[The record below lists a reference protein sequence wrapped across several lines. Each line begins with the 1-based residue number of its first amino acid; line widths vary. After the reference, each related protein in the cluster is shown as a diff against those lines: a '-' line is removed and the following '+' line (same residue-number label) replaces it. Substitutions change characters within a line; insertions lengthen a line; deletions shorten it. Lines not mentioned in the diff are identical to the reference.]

1 MKKHVQ
7 SADDPEDLLILVNDN
22 DEIIGYEQKD
32 ICHEG
37 NGILHRAFSIFIFN
51 ERGELLLQK
60 RSSGKP
66 LWPQYWSNSV
76 CSHPRKG
83 ETYETASSR
92 RLLEEI
98 GMKSDLTHLF
108 KFRYQATFGDVGSEN
123 EVCVV
128 FAGLSSGPVKANPD
142 EIEEWR
148 FVEVSKLNDELKQR
162 PEVFTPWFKMEW
174 QRFSDLGLLPQLL
187 DDWASPGSKRFKRDF
202 PV

>member
-1 MKKHVQ
+1 MEKHVQ
-7 SADDPEDLLILVNDN
+7 PADDPGDLLILVNDN

-51 ERGELLLQK
+51 ERGEFLLQK
-60 RSSGKP
+60 RSLGKR

-83 ETYETASSR
+83 ETYETASPR

-108 KFRYQATFGDVGSEN
+108 KFRYQVTFGDVGSEN
-123 EVCVV
+123 ELCVV

-148 FVEVSKLNDELKQR
+148 FIEISKLNDELKQQ
-162 PEVFTPWFKMEW
+162 PQVFTPWFKMEW
-174 QRFSDLGLLPQLL
+174 QRFSDLDLLPQLL
-187 DDWASPGSKRFKRDF
+187 DHWASPGSKRFKRDF
-202 PV
+202 PA

>member
-1 MKKHVQ
+1 MQ
-7 SADDPEDLLILVNDN
+7 PAEDPRDLLILVNDN

-37 NGILHRAFSIFIFN
+37 TGILHRAFSIFIFN

-60 RSSGKP
+60 GSSGKL

-98 GMKSDLTHLF
+98 GIKSDPTHLF

-128 FAGLSSGPVKANPD
+128 FAGLSSEPVKANPD
-142 EIEEWR
+142 EIEDWR
-148 FVEVSKLNDELKQR
+148 FVEISKLNDELKQQ
-162 PEVFTPWFKMEW
+162 PQVFTPWFKLEW
-174 QRFSDLGLLPQLL
+174 LRFSELDLLPQLL
-187 DDWASPGSKRFKRDF
+187 ENWASPVSNKFIKHF
-202 PV
+202 